1 MRIIQPKQELRPYVR
16 YYWMLEDDEPFSVL
30 TFPIG
35 CPQIIFHRKSPLY
48 VPEQI
53 GRAHV

>member
-35 CPQIIFHRKSPLY
+35 CLRLY
-48 VPEQI
+48 STANHHYMFPN
-53 GRAHV
+53 